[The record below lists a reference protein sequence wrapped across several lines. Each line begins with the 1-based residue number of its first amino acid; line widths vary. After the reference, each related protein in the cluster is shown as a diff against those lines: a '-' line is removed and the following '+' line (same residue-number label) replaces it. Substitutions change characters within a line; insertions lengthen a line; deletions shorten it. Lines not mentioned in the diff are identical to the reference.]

1 MFKRPLVKPMLG
13 AAALVALTAFLPVS
27 SATAGPASCAAY
39 ARDVAAAEAPRR
51 GLIDGVVIGTLDTVI
66 TGGAGADERYR
77 DAYDEAYA
85 TCMDRDRVAYVPRE
99 RTEVT
104 HYRTERVVVRPEEGS
119 EEWIAYCSAKYRSF
133 DPDTGMYVTYE
144 GETLPCR

>member
-1 MFKRPLVKPMLG
+1 
-13 AAALVALTAFLPVS
+13 
-27 SATAGPASCAAY
+27 
-39 ARDVAAAEAPRR
+39 
-51 GLIDGVVIGTLDTVI
+51 
-66 TGGAGADERYR
+66 
-77 DAYDEAYA
+77 
-85 TCMDRDRVAYVPRE
+85 MDRDRVAYVPRQ